1 MTTWNKEMLALLRNI
16 SMFCWKRDLVG
27 CSRKPWH
34 FRSCRRNI
42 LILFYGI
49 PNLHLTTARS
59 CIDFV
64 IAKYKK
70 VEGSETSF
78 WAHFSTPIVIFDTH
92 DSLPDNKFD
101 IAIGI
106 DIWWWSNSLLRRK
119 LLWGKKWQKKKYNDQ
134 VVGGWRSRF
143 MRIVSGWVG
152 APFNTVNSYQFP
164 KNT

>member
-1 MTTWNKEMLALLRNI
+1 MRSSLSCITCITCTTKISHQQSSWDILDYHWISKKTKKKSQLLTDFMTTWNKEMLALLRNI

-106 DIWWWSNSLLRRK
+106 DIWWRSN
-119 LLWGKKWQKKKYNDQ
+119 
-134 VVGGWRSRF
+134 
-143 MRIVSGWVG
+143 
-152 APFNTVNSYQFP
+152 
-164 KNT
+164 